1 MITSI
6 TIFERTHM
14 QHEQQKAQEE
24 EKKRLFEEELE
35 WKTWVA
41 FWIKVHFVCVPVH
54 ACIVLVHV
62 LFYSFSQI
70 ARHLTLGGRWVYSKV
85 LVRSKG
91 GFRRLVRQ

>member
-62 LFYSFSQI
+62 LFHSFSQI
-70 ARHLTLGGRWVYSKV
+70 RFSTFHIIFKVSEILGLRP
-85 LVRSKG
+85 
-91 GFRRLVRQ
+91 